1 MTVIG
6 DADVI
11 KRIHSKGPFEQE
23 EYVAAEAGI
32 YPGMLVE
39 LDTDGNVIKH
49 DVSGGAVGDETLV
62 AMEDQI
68 QGKTVDDV
76 YADEAI
82 VTVMIPAKGTEVNLL
97 LKDGAVVTP
106 GVKVMSNGDGTI
118 IVNSGGV
125 HIPGMSTGSLDL
137 TGSSNTA
144 NALTPVR
151 IV

>member
-1 MTVIG
+1 MTEIG

-23 EYVAAEAGI
+23 EYKAAEAGI

-39 LDTDGNVIKH
+39 LDTNGEVIKH
-49 DVSGGAVGDETLV
+49 DDSGGAVGDEVLV

-68 QGKTVDDV
+68 QGRNVDTV
-76 YADEAI
+76 YADDSI

-97 LKDGAVVTP
+97 LKDGEVVTP
-106 GVKVMSNGDGTI
+106 AIKVMSNGDGTI
-118 IVNSGGV
+118 IANSGGT

-137 TGSSNTA
+137 SGSSNTA